1 MQSPQG
7 VRKRARSPFV
17 AAVLS
22 LFFPG
27 LGHAYAGAYQRA
39 LGWAALPILLL
50 ALGAGFVWRAH
61 PGDLVGLVLTPWVLP
76 SVFVLNIL
84 ALLYRV
90 LATIDA
96 YRVTVFLNA
105 AATSGGGRLG
115 RPKLIFNPIS
125 IACLLAVILV
135 IGGRQPVGARYD
147 LIAAHGP

>member
-7 VRKRARSPFV
+7 VRQRARSPFV

-39 LGWAALPILLL
+39 LGWAALPVLLL

-61 PGDLVGLVLTPWVLP
+61 PGDLIGLVLTPWVLP

-84 ALLYRV
+84 APVSYTHLTLP
-90 LATIDA
+90 
-96 YRVTVFLNA
+96 
-105 AATSGGGRLG
+105 TSD
-115 RPKLIFNPIS
+115 
-125 IACLLAVILV
+125 LV
-135 IGGRQPVGARYD
+135 
-147 LIAAHGP
+147 

>member
-7 VRKRARSPFV
+7 VRQRARSPFV

-39 LGWAALPILLL
+39 LGWAALPVLLL

-61 PGDLVGLVLTPWVLP
+61 PGDLIGLVLTPWVLP

-105 AATSGGGRLG
+105 VTTSGGGRLG
-115 RPKLIFNPIS
+115 RLRPHGAGSRPG
-125 IACLLAVILV
+125 AVPRRRHPGTGAGDV
-135 IGGRQPVGARYD
+135 RRRDGR
-147 LIAAHGP
+147 